1 MDTHICHT
9 DSEWLKSN
17 MKKKK
22 KKNSCIS
29 RFRFVHQSLYF
40 LQTSLETI

>member
-22 KKNSCIS
+22 K
-29 RFRFVHQSLYF
+29 VHVSVDSVLYINRC
-40 LQTSLETI
+40 TSYKPA